1 MDNDFLEKSRSY
13 MQEGQLEKAQVLLRR
28 ALHESPNS
36 ARALELSGD
45 LAQRMGKRSEA
56 VTRYE
61 QAAAIYGE
69 DEQLLEAIICHEKVA
84 KIERTNS
91 DRYVHLAQLYRQAG
105 LPNQGIQKMIDLC
118 SRSIDNKD
126 ETTFISGLRKII
138 ELQPENL
145 QLGLSYV
152 RILMAMNR
160 GDQAEEEL
168 NRLKSVAT
176 EKNDQG
182 ILKEI
187 NRLLPQTDGG
197 DEGLDPKS
205 RVELGNLLYEIGSKD
220 EALVEFNRAV
230 SDLVEQGEPLEAIK
244 VLNRIVEIDPGNES
258 AFDKLRELQALT
270 GTAPQEKIEEREI
283 DLSEGPEKPAEAPA
297 EEGVEVPTAEGVGEV
312 VAEGQ
317 ESADTREQSLEEQDV
332 SAGTAEKG
340 TETVEQS
347 EQAAVKEPAYTEA
360 GLQDESIA
368 DTTAPAE
375 GIFDDLIREVEHY
388 VDRAQKERGTETVE
402 KEIEE
407 PQTLEGQIA
416 DIEFLLKEMEAPPAP
431 SFEVAS
437 EFDEFRGNIRWEEE
451 DVGKRLELAQQAF
464 DAELYETALTHAHEL
479 KINKHTWPLSLELT
493 GAAMIKLGKYSEA
506 IKTVGPAILLEDIP
520 QNEKIELRYLLA
532 SAYQGMGDFDN
543 ALREIEHIMSTEP
556 DYKDVREMYEL
567 LGGTSVVSKSAPKIK
582 PAREEKPAEKTKE
595 IEEKVEE
602 PEIVKPQEPEPAEVQ
617 KETYEEK
624 PAPEPEE
631 EEPYEQRGENIS
643 FL

>member
-1 MDNDFLEKSRSY
+1 

-61 QAAAIYGE
+61 QAAAIYAE
-69 DEQLLEAIICHEKVA
+69 NDQQLEAIICLEKVA
-84 KIERTNS
+84 KLERTNS
-91 DRYVHLAQLYRQAG
+91 DRYVHLAQLYRQTG
-105 LPNQGIQKMIDLC
+105 LPNQGIQKMIELC
-118 SRSIDNKD
+118 SLSIENKD
-126 ETTFISGLRKII
+126 ETTFINGLRKIV
-138 ELQPENL
+138 ELQPDNL
-145 QLGLSYV
+145 RLGLSYV
-152 RILMAMNR
+152 RILRVMNR
-160 GDQAEEEL
+160 GEQAEEEL
-168 NRLKSVAT
+168 SRLKSIAT
-176 EKNDQG
+176 EKNEQG

-187 NRLLPQTDGG
+187 NRLLPQPDGG

-230 SDLVEQGEPLEAIK
+230 SDLVEQGEPLEAIN

-270 GTAPQEKIEEREI
+270 GTAPEEKIEEREI
-283 DLSEGPEKPAEAPA
+283 DLSEAPVQPAETTIDERGSEVA
-297 EEGVEVPTAEGVGEV
+297 EETAQPV
-312 VAEGQ
+312 VAEGSERAEQTVDEKKEFVEVAEGTKGEDTGVVEPPEEVVTEEPEYAEAAMQ
-317 ESADTREQSLEEQDV
+317 E
-332 SAGTAEKG
+332 
-340 TETVEQS
+340 
-347 EQAAVKEPAYTEA
+347 
-360 GLQDESIA
+360 ESIA
-368 DTTAPAE
+368 DTSEPVE
-375 GIFDDLIREVEHY
+375 GIFDDLIREVENY
-388 VDRAQKERGTETVE
+388 VDRAQKEKGTEPVE

-416 DIEFLLKEMEAPPAP
+416 DIEFLLKEMETPSAP

-437 EFDEFRGNIRWEEE
+437 EFDEFRGNIRWDEE
-451 DVGKRLELAQQAF
+451 DVGKRLELAQRAF
-464 DAELYETALTHAHEL
+464 DAELYETAFTHAHEL
-479 KINKHTWPLSLELT
+479 KINKHTWPLSLEIT

-520 QNEKIELRYLLA
+520 QSQKIELRYLLA

-543 ALREIEHIMSTEP
+543 ALREIEHIMSTAP
-556 DYKDVREMYEL
+556 DYKDVKEMYEL
-567 LGGTSVVSKSAPKIK
+567 LGGTSVVYPSAPKIK
-582 PAREEKPAEKTKE
+582 PASEEKPVTG
-595 IEEKVEE
+595 IEEKTEE
-602 PEIVKPQEPEPAEVQ
+602 PEIVRPQEPVEVPG
-617 KETYEEK
+617 ETYDEK
-624 PAPEPEE
+624 AAPEPEE

>member
-69 DEQLLEAIICHEKVA
+69 NEQLLEAIICHEKVA

-91 DRYVHLAQLYRQAG
+91 DRYVHLSQLYRQAG

-126 ETTFISGLRKII
+126 ETTFISGLRKIV

-187 NRLLPQTDGG
+187 SRLLPQTDGG

-283 DLSEGPEKPAEAPA
+283 DLSVEPEEPAEAPS
-297 EEGVEVPTAEGVGEV
+297 EEGVEVPAAESVGEV

-317 ESADTREQSLEEQDV
+317 ERTDTPEQSLGEEDV

-340 TETVEQS
+340 TETIEQS
-347 EQAAVKEPAYTEA
+347 EQAAVEEPAYTEA

-368 DTTAPAE
+368 DTAAPAE
-375 GIFDDLIREVEHY
+375 GIFDDLIREVENY
-388 VDRAQKERGTETVE
+388 VDRAQKEKGTETVE

-407 PQTLEGQIA
+407 PPTLEGQIA

-520 QNEKIELRYLLA
+520 QDEKIELRYLLA

-556 DYKDVREMYEL
+556 DYKDVKEMYEL
-567 LGGTSVVSKSAPKIK
+567 LGGTSVVSKSPPKIK
-582 PAREEKPAEKTKE
+582 PAREEKPVEKTEE

-602 PEIVKPQEPEPAEVQ
+602 PEIVKPQEPEPAEVP
-617 KETYEEK
+617 KETYDEK

>member
-1 MDNDFLEKSRSY
+1 MDIDFLEKSRSY

-45 LAQRMGKRSEA
+45 LAQRMGKKSEA
-56 VTRYE
+56 VARYE
-61 QAAAIYGE
+61 QAAAIYAE
-69 DEQLLEAIICHEKVA
+69 NDQLLEAIICHEKVA

-118 SRSIDNKD
+118 SWSIDNKD
-126 ETTFISGLRKII
+126 ETTFISGLRKIV

-160 GDQAEEEL
+160 GDQVEEEL

-187 NRLLPQTDGG
+187 KRLLPQTDGG

-230 SDLVEQGEPLEAIK
+230 SDLVEQGEPLEAINI
-244 VLNRIVEIDPGNES
+244 LNRIVEIDPGNES

-270 GTAPQEKIEEREI
+270 GTAPQEKIQEREI
-283 DLSEGPEKPAEAPA
+283 DLSKGPEQPAEVPA
-297 EEGVEVPTAEGVGEV
+297 EESVEVPAAESVEEV
-312 VAEGQ
+312 VVEGQ
-317 ESADTREQSLEEQDV
+317 ERADMQERPVDKEDV
-332 SAGTAEKG
+332 SGGATEKG
-340 TETVEQS
+340 TDTIEQS
-347 EQAAVKEPAYTEA
+347 EQAAAEGPAYSEA

-375 GIFDDLIREVEHY
+375 GIFDDLIREVENY
-388 VDRAQKERGTETVE
+388 VDRAQKEKGAETVE
-402 KEIEE
+402 KEVEE

-437 EFDEFRGNIRWEEE
+437 EFDEFRGNIRWDEE
-451 DVGKRLELAQQAF
+451 DVGKRLELARQAF

-520 QNEKIELRYLLA
+520 QDEKIELRYLLA

-567 LGGTSVVSKSAPKIK
+567 LGGTSAVSRTAPKIK
-582 PAREEKPAEKTKE
+582 PAREEKPVKKT
-595 IEEKVEE
+595 EEKAEE
-602 PEIVKPQEPEPAEVQ
+602 AETVKPQEPEPAEVPH
-617 KETYEEK
+617 ETYDEK

>member
-1 MDNDFLEKSRSY
+1 MDIDFLEKSRSY

-56 VTRYE
+56 VSRYE

-69 DEQLLEAIICHEKVA
+69 NDQILEAIICNEKVA

-91 DRYVHLAQLYRQAG
+91 DRYVLLAQLYRQAG

-118 SRSIDNKD
+118 SWSIDNKD
-126 ETTFISGLRKII
+126 ETTFVGGLRKIV
-138 ELQPENL
+138 ELQPDNL

-152 RILMAMNR
+152 RILIAMNR
-160 GDQAEEEL
+160 SDQAEEEL
-168 NRLKSVAT
+168 IRLKSIAT

-244 VLNRIVEIDPGNES
+244 VLNRIVEIDPGNET

-270 GTAPQEKIEEREI
+270 GTAPQEKIQEREI
-283 DLSEGPEKPAEAPA
+283 DLSEGPEQSAGAPT
-297 EEGVEVPTAEGVGEV
+297 EERVEVPAAESVGEV
-312 VAEGQ
+312 AVEGQ
-317 ESADTREQSLEEQDV
+317 ESMDMQERPVEGEDV
-332 SAGTAEKG
+332 SVGLAEKG
-340 TETVEQS
+340 TDIIEQS
-347 EQAAVKEPAYTEA
+347 EETAAQEPADTEA
-360 GLQDESIA
+360 GLRDESIA
-368 DTTAPAE
+368 DTTTAAE
-375 GIFDDLIREVEHY
+375 GIFDDLIREVENY
-388 VDRAQKERGTETVE
+388 VDRAQKEKGAETVE

-437 EFDEFRGNIRWEEE
+437 EFDEFRGNIRWDEE
-451 DVGKRLELAQQAF
+451 DVGKRLELARQAF

-520 QNEKIELRYLLA
+520 QDEKIELRYLLA

-543 ALREIEHIMSTEP
+543 ALREIEHIMSTDP
-556 DYKDVREMYEL
+556 DYKDVGEMYEL
-567 LGGTSVVSKSAPKIK
+567 LGGTSVVSKSASKIK
-582 PAREEKPAEKTKE
+582 PAREEKPVEKT
-595 IEEKVEE
+595 EEKVEE
-602 PEIVKPQEPEPAEVQ
+602 PEIVKPKEPAEIPH
-617 KETYEEK
+617 ETYDEK

>member
-1 MDNDFLEKSRSY
+1 MDIDFLEKSREY

-45 LAQRMGKRSEA
+45 LAHRMGKRNEA
-56 VTRYE
+56 VNRYE
-61 QAAAIYGE
+61 QAAAIYAEGE
-69 DEQLLEAIICHEKVA
+69 QQLEAIICLEKVA
-84 KIERTNS
+84 RLERTNS
-91 DRYVHLAQLYRQAG
+91 DRYVQLAQLYRQSG

-118 SRSIDNKD
+118 SWSIENKD
-126 ETTFISGLRKII
+126 ETTFIGGLRKIV
-138 ELQPENL
+138 ELQPDNL
-145 QLGLSYV
+145 RLRLSYV

-160 GDQAEEEL
+160 GEQAEEEL
-168 NRLKSVAT
+168 NSLKSVAT

-187 NRLLPQTDGG
+187 SRLLPQPDGG

-230 SDLVEQGEPLEAIK
+230 SDLVEQGEPLEAINI
-244 VLNRIVEIDPGNES
+244 LNRIVEIDPGNES

-270 GTAPQEKIEEREI
+270 GTAPKENIEEREI
-283 DLSEGPEKPAEAPA
+283 DLSEAPAQPLETQVEHEDVKVAAEEDVDHIAIETPEHVESTGPAVEEKKEFAEAVEGPG
-297 EEGVEVPTAEGVGEV
+297 EEEVTAERPEEATAHE
-312 VAEGQ
+312 AE
-317 ESADTREQSLEEQDV
+317 
-332 SAGTAEKG
+332 
-340 TETVEQS
+340 
-347 EQAAVKEPAYTEA
+347 YTESTITEPT
-360 GLQDESIA
+360 ES
-368 DTTAPAE
+368 AE
-375 GIFDDLIREVEHY
+375 GIFDDLIREVENY
-388 VDRAQKERGTETVE
+388 VDRAQKGKVGEPAE

-437 EFDEFRGNIRWEEE
+437 EFDEFRGNIRWDEE
-451 DVGKRLELAQQAF
+451 DVNMRLELARQAF

-479 KINKHTWPLSLELT
+479 KINKNTWPMSLEIT

-520 QNEKIELRYLLA
+520 QSEKIELRYLLA
-532 SAYQGMGDFDN
+532 SAYQGLGDFDN
-543 ALREIEHIMSTEP
+543 ALREIEHIMSTTP
-556 DYKDVREMYEL
+556 DYKDVKEMYEL
-567 LGGTSVVSKSAPKIK
+567 LGGTNVIARNEPKIK
-582 PAREEKPAEKTKE
+582 PVSEEKMAIKNEEKT
-595 IEEKVEE
+595 EE
-602 PEIVKPQEPEPAEVQ
+602 PEALRQQEPEEVVV
-617 KETYEEK
+617 EK
-624 PAPEPEE
+624 PNEESAPEPEE

>member
-1 MDNDFLEKSRSY
+1 MDIDFLEKSRSY

-28 ALHESPNS
+28 ALHENPNS
-36 ARALELSGD
+36 ALALELSGD

-69 DEQLLEAIICHEKVA
+69 NDQLLEAIICHEKVA

-126 ETTFISGLRKII
+126 ETTFISGLRKIV

-152 RILMAMNR
+152 RILIAMNR

-182 ILKEI
+182 ALKEI
-187 NRLLPQTDGG
+187 SRLLPQTDGG

-270 GTAPQEKIEEREI
+270 GTAPQEKIQERVI
-283 DLSEGPEKPAEAPA
+283 DLSEEPEKPAEAPA
-297 EEGVEVPTAEGVGEV
+297 EESVEVPAAESVGEV

-317 ESADTREQSLEEQDV
+317 ERAELTARSVEGEDILTEAAEE
-332 SAGTAEKG
+332 G
-340 TETVEQS
+340 TEAVEQS
-347 EQAAVKEPAYTEA
+347 EQAAVEEPAYTEA
-360 GLQDESIA
+360 GLQDESVA
-368 DTTAPAE
+368 DTTTPAE
-375 GIFDDLIREVEHY
+375 GIFDDLIREVENY
-388 VDRAQKERGTETVE
+388 VDRAQKDKGTEPVE

-437 EFDEFRGNIRWEEE
+437 EFDEFRGNIRWDEE
-451 DVGKRLELAQQAF
+451 DVDKRLELARQAF

-520 QNEKIELRYLLA
+520 QDEKIELRYLLA

-543 ALREIEHIMSTEP
+543 ALREIEHIMSTDPE
-556 DYKDVREMYEL
+556 YKDVSEMYEL

-582 PAREEKPAEKTKE
+582 PAREEKPVEKT
-595 IEEKVEE
+595 EEKVEE
-602 PEIVKPQEPEPAEVQ
+602 PEIVKPQEPEPAEVPH
-617 KETYEEK
+617 ETYDEK

>member
-69 DEQLLEAIICHEKVA
+69 NDQLLEAIICHEKVA

-126 ETTFISGLRKII
+126 ETTFITGLRKIV

-160 GDQAEEEL
+160 GDQVEEEL

-187 NRLLPQTDGG
+187 SRLLPQTDGG

-297 EEGVEVPTAEGVGEV
+297 EEGVEVPAAEGVGEV
-312 VAEGQ
+312 VTEGQ
-317 ESADTREQSLEEQDV
+317 ERTDIPEQSLDEEDI

-340 TETVEQS
+340 TETIEQS
-347 EQAAVKEPAYTEA
+347 EQAVVEEPAYTEA
-360 GLQDESIA
+360 GLKDESIA
-368 DTTAPAE
+368 DTAAPAE
-375 GIFDDLIREVEHY
+375 GIFDDLIREVENY
-388 VDRAQKERGTETVE
+388 VDRAQKEKGTETVE

-407 PQTLEGQIA
+407 PPTLEGQIA

-520 QNEKIELRYLLA
+520 QDEKIELRYLLA

-567 LGGTSVVSKSAPKIK
+567 LGGTSVVSKSPPKIK
-582 PAREEKPAEKTKE
+582 PAREEKPVEKTEE
-595 IEEKVEE
+595 IEEKAEE
-602 PEIVKPQEPEPAEVQ
+602 PEIVKPQEPEPAKVP
-617 KETYEEK
+617 KETYDEK